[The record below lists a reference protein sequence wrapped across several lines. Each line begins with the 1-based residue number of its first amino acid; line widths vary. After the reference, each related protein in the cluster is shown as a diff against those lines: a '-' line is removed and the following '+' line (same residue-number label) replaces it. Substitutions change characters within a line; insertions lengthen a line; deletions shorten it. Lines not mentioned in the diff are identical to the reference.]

1 MGINTFPIGYTLY
14 KPKNVTPSLY
24 YGEHYETAQPHY
36 RQVAAG
42 LPAGRGRYRLRHGRV
57 ARAGGGGPVPGELGE
72 LAETVKRMEA
82 QVSSLKCDLA
92 GQLSRADGGAGA
104 DHVLRDQLG
113 MTNHQAKHLSR
124 VAQQLEEMPITRAKL
139 QAGEITLE
147 NATALTAAAGECGAA
162 QVDQNRDLADL
173 SPDANI
179 CGMIFGGVGRVLWL
193 GRSWCLGKNAQ
204 RLAAAGSIYVL

>member
-1 MGINTFPIGYTLY
+1 MVNAMKQHNPITDKLRRACQRA
-14 KPKNVTPSLY
+14 
-24 YGEHYETAQPHY
+24 EAATASAVAEL
-36 RQVAAG
+36 RGQVGAG
-42 LPAGRGRYRLRHGRV
+42 LSR
-57 ARAGGGGPVPGELGE
+57 GELGE
-72 LAETVKRMEA
+72 LAETGKRLEA

-162 QVDQNRDLADL
+162 RVDQNRDLADL